1 MAGRVDEFV
10 FSADL
15 QCHCK
20 SADGRAFAPGLRRNA
35 GRRPRKDGRG
45 IDLLL
50 VLDRKI
56 HPVEVRKSASP
67 RREWA
72 GPFSALERL
81 APGASEGGV
90 VCLCRQR
97 LPITKTISAI
107 PAGLV

>member
-1 MAGRVDEFV
+1 
-10 FSADL
+10 L
-15 QCHCK
+15 QSHCK
-20 SADGRAFAPGLRRNA
+20 SADARALAPRLRRNA
-35 GRRPRKDGRG
+35 GRLPRKDGRE

-72 GPFSALERL
+72 GPFSALDRL
-81 APGASEGGV
+81 APGACEGGV
-90 VCLCRQR
+90 VCLCRER